1 MTLVLDF
8 GLIFVLI
15 VGIWLFQKPSTAKYG
30 NLTAAAAL
38 ACAMGLV
45 IFRYGIMHPFVV
57 VVCLVVAGGV
67 GVWVARKI
75 TMIQIPAM
83 VAFQNGAGGIAAFF
97 LSIVELVRGA
107 GQMGALNEMSGL
119 LNLAVGSLTFSGSM
133 VAAGKLAGLMKQTPT
148 ILKNHTRLVQVNLG
162 IVILLMII
170 AFFLPKTVA
179 VVFYLIIFVLSI
191 VFGILFSVR
200 VGGADMPVL
209 ISFLN
214 ATTGLAAAL
223 CGMIIENQLL
233 IACGATVAA
242 SGSILTHMMCRAM
255 NRSLYHVFIPEKVPD
270 KPVSPGDDH
279 VDEPVERSFF
289 PEGSLPEPEKGMD
302 AAIVESGQAPEKS
315 GSDPLETAAKMI
327 LKAKTVIVV
336 PGYGMAVAQAQFQV
350 KDLADLLESMGKSVS
365 FAIHPVAGRMPGHM
379 NVLLAEAGVDYDKL
393 VEMDEVNPSFS
404 QTDLC
409 LVIGACDVV
418 NPAAKETD
426 GSPISGMPILDAHEA
441 KQVICCNLDDRPGYS
456 GVDNALYHNANTL
469 MLLGNA
475 KDTTARIIAALT
487 EKPAAA
493 LEDSVVQGGPE
504 PNEPEPGEPKT
515 SPMEAAVDRLKA
527 AGKIIII
534 PGYGMAQAQAQLP
547 VKELADLLESMG
559 KTVLFAIHPVAGR
572 MPGHMNVLLAEAEV
586 EYDKLVEMDDI
597 NPEFPQTD
605 VALVF
610 GACDVVNPAAI
621 HVEGTPIS
629 GMPILN
635 AHEAK
640 TIVVCNLDTNPGYSG
655 VDNTLYGDPKTI
667 LLTGDAADT
676 ARNLT
681 GAIKKKGG

>member
-8 GLIFVLI
+8 GLIVVLI

-57 VVCLVVAGGV
+57 VICVLVAGGI

-75 TMIQIPAM
+75 NMIQIPAM

-148 ILKNHTRLVQVNLG
+148 ILPNHTRLVQANLG

-170 AFFLPKTVA
+170 AFFLPKTA
-179 VVFYLIIFVLSI
+179 AIVFYLIIFGLSI
-191 VFGILFSVR
+191 LFGILFSMR

-255 NRSLYHVFIPEKVPD
+255 NRSLYHVFIPEKAPE
-270 KPVSPGDDH
+270 KPVFTEGINDNED
-279 VDEPVERSFF
+279 RSLF
-289 PEGSLPEPEKGMD
+289 PEDRQPSEPEKKM
-302 AAIVESGQAPEKS
+302 ETPELN
-315 GSDPLETAAKMI
+315 PLKTAADQI
-327 LKAKTVIVV
+327 QAAQTIIVV
-336 PGYGMAVAQAQFQV
+336 PGYGMAVAQAQFEV
-350 KDLADLLESMGKSVS
+350 MELTRLLMDMGKQVV

-379 NVLLAEAGVDYDKL
+379 NVLLAEAGVDYDLLK
-393 VEMDEVNPSFS
+393 EMDEVNPSFS

-426 GSPISGMPILDAHEA
+426 GSPISGMPILNAHEA
-441 KQVICCNLDDRPGYS
+441 KQVICCNLDDKPGYS
-456 GVDNALYHNANTL
+456 GVENALYRNSNTL

-475 KDTTARIIAALT
+475 KQTLEQMLEALAETPAAVQEKLTDQEETAEQETPAAL
-487 EKPAAA
+487 
-493 LEDSVVQGGPE
+493 
-504 PNEPEPGEPKT
+504 
-515 SPMEAAVDRLKA
+515 PMEEAVDRLMS
-527 AGKIIII
+527 GEKIIII
-534 PGYGMAQAQAQLP
+534 PGYGMARAQAQHP
-547 VKELADLLESMG
+547 VKELADLLESLG
-559 KTVLFAIHPVAGR
+559 KQVSFAIHPVAGR

-586 EYDKLVEMDDI
+586 DYDKLIEMDEI
-597 NPEFPQTD
+597 NPEFSQTD

-640 TIVVCNLDTNPGYSG
+640 TIVVCNYDTQPGYSG
-655 VDNTLYGDPKTI
+655 VDNTLYNDPKTI
-667 LLTGDAADT
+667 LLTGDAAAT
-676 ARNLT
+676 ARDLT
-681 GAIKKKGG
+681 AAIKKSAD

>member
-8 GLIFVLI
+8 GLIVVLI

-45 IFRYGIMHPFVV
+45 IYRYGIMHPFVV
-57 VVCLVVAGGV
+57 VICVLVAGGM

-107 GQMGALNEMSGL
+107 SQMGALNEISGL

-148 ILKNHTRLVQVNLG
+148 ILSNHTRLVQANLG

-170 AFFLPKTVA
+170 AFFLPTTA
-179 VVFYLIIFVLSI
+179 AIVFYLIIFGLSI
-191 VFGILFSVR
+191 LFGILFSMR

-255 NRSLYHVFIPEKVPD
+255 NRSLYHVFIPEK
-270 KPVSPGDDH
+270 
-279 VDEPVERSFF
+279 
-289 PEGSLPEPEKGMD
+289 
-302 AAIVESGQAPEKS
+302 APEKPVFTRGEGIDDIEDHS
-315 GSDPLETAAKMI
+315 LFPEERHPSESEKTMETPAPDPLKTAADQI
-327 LKAKTVIVV
+327 QAAQTIIVV
-336 PGYGMAVAQAQFQV
+336 PGYGMAVAQAQFEV
-350 KDLADLLESMGKSVS
+350 MELTRLLMDMGKQVV

-379 NVLLAEAGVDYDKL
+379 NVLLAEAGVDYDLLK
-393 VEMDEVNPSFS
+393 EMDEVNPTFAG
-404 QTDLC
+404 TDLC

-418 NPAAKETD
+418 NPAAKEID
-426 GSPISGMPILDAHEA
+426 GSPISGMPILNAHEA
-441 KQVICCNLDDRPGYS
+441 KQVICCNLDDKPGYS
-456 GVDNALYHNANTL
+456 GVENALYQNSNTL

-475 KDTTARIIAALT
+475 KQTLEQMLEALIETPASVQEKLTDPEATAGQEA
-487 EKPAAA
+487 PA
-493 LEDSVVQGGPE
+493 V
-504 PNEPEPGEPKT
+504 
-515 SPMEAAVDRLKA
+515 SPMEEAKDRLMS
-527 AGKIIII
+527 GEKIIII
-534 PGYGMAQAQAQLP
+534 PGYGMAQAQAQHP
-547 VKELADLLESMG
+547 VKELADLLESLG
-559 KTVLFAIHPVAGR
+559 KQVLFAIHPVAGR

-586 EYDKLVEMDDI
+586 DYDKLIEMDEI
-597 NPEFPQTD
+597 NPEFSQTD

-610 GACDVVNPAAI
+610 GACDVVNPSAI

-640 TIVVCNLDTNPGYSG
+640 TIVVCNYDTQPGYSG
-655 VDNTLYGDPKTI
+655 VGNPLYDDPKTI
-667 LLTGDAADT
+667 LLMGDAAAT
-676 ARNLT
+676 ARDLT
-681 GAIKKKGG
+681 AAIKKSAD

>member
-1 MTLVLDF
+1 MTLALDF

-15 VGIWLFQKPSTAKYG
+15 AGIWLFQKPATAKYG
-30 NLTAAAAL
+30 NLAAAAAL

-57 VVCLVVAGGV
+57 VICILFAGGI

-133 VAAGKLAGLMKQTPT
+133 VAAGKLAGFLKQTPT
-148 ILKNHTRLVQVNLG
+148 ILKHHTRLVQANLG
-162 IVILLMII
+162 IVVLLMVI
-170 AFFLPKTVA
+170 AFFLPKTA
-179 VVFYLIIFVLSI
+179 ALVFYVIIFVLSI
-191 VFGILFSVR
+191 LFGILFSMR

-223 CGMIIENQLL
+223 CGMILENQLL

-255 NRSLYHVFIPEKVPD
+255 NRSLYHVFIPEKAPD
-270 KPVSPGDDH
+270 KPASFREEGLDDTVESPLF
-279 VDEPVERSFF
+279 S
-289 PEGSLPEPEKGMD
+289 EGRQPAEPETGRGNADVGTKTAMETPGPD
-302 AAIVESGQAPEKS
+302 PVKTAVDLIQAAHTI
-315 GSDPLETAAKMI
+315 
-327 LKAKTVIVV
+327 IVV
-336 PGYGMAVAQAQFQV
+336 PGYGMAVAQAQV
-350 KDLADLLESMGKSVS
+350 
-365 FAIHPVAGRMPGHM
+365 
-379 NVLLAEAGVDYDKL
+379 
-393 VEMDEVNPSFS
+393 
-404 QTDLC
+404 
-409 LVIGACDVV
+409 
-418 NPAAKETD
+418 
-426 GSPISGMPILDAHEA
+426 
-441 KQVICCNLDDRPGYS
+441 
-456 GVDNALYHNANTL
+456 
-469 MLLGNA
+469 
-475 KDTTARIIAALT
+475 
-487 EKPAAA
+487 
-493 LEDSVVQGGPE
+493 
-504 PNEPEPGEPKT
+504 
-515 SPMEAAVDRLKA
+515 
-527 AGKIIII
+527 
-534 PGYGMAQAQAQLP
+534 P

-559 KTVLFAIHPVAGR
+559 KQVLFAIHPVAGR

-586 EYDKLVEMDDI
+586 DYDKLVEMDEI

-610 GACDVVNPAAI
+610 GACDVVNPSAI

-629 GMPILN
+629 GMPILK

-640 TIVVCNLDTNPGYSG
+640 TIVVCNFDTQPGYSG
-655 VDNTLYGDPKTI
+655 VENTLYEDPKTI

-676 ARNLT
+676 ARVLT
-681 GAIKKKGG
+681 KAIKKKG

>member
-8 GLIFVLI
+8 GLIVVLI
-15 VGIWLFQKPSTAKYG
+15 IGIWLFQKPSTAKYG

-45 IFRYGIMHPFVV
+45 IYRYGIMHPFVV
-57 VVCLVVAGGV
+57 VVCLLAAGGV

-97 LSIVELVRGA
+97 LSIVELVRGS

-133 VAAGKLAGLMKQTPT
+133 VAAGKLAGLLKQTPM
-148 ILKNHTRLVQVNLG
+148 ILKNHTRLVQANLG
-162 IVILLMII
+162 IVILLMLI
-170 AFFLPKTVA
+170 AFFLPKTAA
-179 VVFYLIIFVLSI
+179 VVFYLSIFALSI
-191 VFGILFSVR
+191 LFGILFSMR

-255 NRSLYHVFIPEKVPD
+255 NRSLYHVFIPEKAPD
-270 KPVSPGDDH
+270 KPVPPAADGLDDTGE
-279 VDEPVERSFF
+279 DPLFQKGRQPVE
-289 PEGSLPEPEKGMD
+289 PETDRRKAG
-302 AAIVESGQAPEKS
+302 VESEKAMETS
-315 GSDPLETAAKMI
+315 GLDPLKTAVEMI
-327 LKAKTVIVV
+327 QAAKTVIVV

-350 KDLADLLESMGKSVS
+350 KELADLLESMGKTVS

-379 NVLLAEAGVDYDKL
+379 NVLLAEAGVEYDKL
-393 VEMDEVNPSFS
+393 MEMDEVNPSFS

-441 KQVICCNLDDRPGYS
+441 KQVICCNLDDKPGYS
-456 GVDNALYHNANTL
+456 GVENALYHNPNTL

-475 KDTTARIIAALT
+475 RQSVEQMLEGLT
-487 EKPAAA
+487 ETPAGVQEKLMDPKKTAVQEA
-493 LEDSVVQGGPE
+493 LETPPID
-504 PNEPEPGEPKT
+504 T
-515 SPMEAAVDRLKA
+515 AVDRLMS
-527 AGKIIII
+527 GEKIIII
-534 PGYGMAQAQAQLP
+534 PGYGMAQAQAQFQ

-559 KTVLFAIHPVAGR
+559 KTVLFAVHPVAGR

-586 EYDKLVEMDDI
+586 DYDKLIEMDDI
-597 NPEFPQTD
+597 NPEFSQTD

-640 TIVVCNLDTNPGYSG
+640 TIVVCNYDTQPGYSG
-655 VDNTLYGDPKTI
+655 VDNILYDDPKTI
-667 LLTGDAADT
+667 LLMGDAAAT
-676 ARNLT
+676 ARDLT
-681 GAIKKKGG
+681 AAVKKSTD

>member
-8 GLIFVLI
+8 CLIGVLI
-15 VGIWLFQKPSTAKYG
+15 VGIWLFHRPAEAKYG

-45 IFRYGIMHPFVV
+45 IYRHGIMHPFVV
-57 VVCLVVAGGV
+57 VICLLVGGV
-67 GVWVARKI
+67 IGIWVARKI

-97 LSIVELVRGA
+97 LSFVELMRGA
-107 GQMGALNEMSGL
+107 GHMGALNEISGL

-133 VAAGKLAGLMKQTPT
+133 VAAGKLAGMIGQTPT
-148 ILKNHTRLVQVNLG
+148 ILPNHTRLVQINLG
-162 IVILLMII
+162 FVILLMII
-170 AFFLPKTVA
+170 AFFLPTTAA
-179 VVFYLIIFVLSI
+179 VVFYLIIFALSI
-191 VFGILFSVR
+191 GFGILFSMR

-223 CGMIIENQLL
+223 CGLIIENQLL

-255 NRSLYHVFIPEKVPD
+255 NRSLYHVFIPEKTPE
-270 KPVSPGDDH
+270 KPVSTM
-279 VDEPVERSFF
+279 DENAENKLFSAGSQMTE
-289 PEGSLPEPEKGMD
+289 PEQNIHEEMPEPEKETKTPD
-302 AAIVESGQAPEKS
+302 A
-315 GSDPLETAAKMI
+315 DPLETAVHQVQNAD
-327 LKAKTVIVV
+327 TVVIV
-336 PGYGMAVAQAQFQV
+336 PGYGMAVAQAQFEV
-350 KDLADLLESMGKSVS
+350 IELTRLLMDMGKPVM

-379 NVLLAEAGVDYDKL
+379 NVLLAEAGVDYDMLK
-393 VEMDEVNPSFS
+393 EMDEVNPTFAS
-404 QTDLC
+404 TDLC

-418 NPAAKETD
+418 NPAAMETD
-426 GSPISGMPILDAHEA
+426 GSPISGMPILNAHEA
-441 KQVICCNLDDRPGYS
+441 KQVICCNLDDKPGYS
-456 GVDNALYHNANTL
+456 GVENALYRNSNTL

-475 KDTTARIIAALT
+475 KQTLGQMLEALT
-487 EKPAAA
+487 EKPAAVQEEVTDQEETA
-493 LEDSVVQGGPE
+493 VQESLE
-504 PNEPEPGEPKT
+504 T
-515 SPMEAAVDRLKA
+515 SPMEEAVDRLMS
-527 AGKIIII
+527 GEKIIII
-534 PGYGMAQAQAQLP
+534 PGYGLAQAQAQHP
-547 VKELADLLESMG
+547 VKELADLLESTG
-559 KTVLFAIHPVAGR
+559 KQVVFAIHPVAGR

-586 EYDKLVEMDDI
+586 DYDKLIEMDEI
-597 NPEFPQTD
+597 NPEFSQTD

-640 TIVVCNLDTNPGYSG
+640 TIVVCNYDAQPGYSG
-655 VDNTLYGDPKTI
+655 VNNTLYDDPKTI
-667 LLTGDAADT
+667 LLMGDAAAT
-676 ARNLT
+676 ARELT
-681 GAIKKKGG
+681 AAIQKRP